1 MSEKAT
7 LEIDVEKLK
16 ANGQSEAESKKRL
29 RDENDDLLNKIERYF
44 LKAWVFSILMNFF
57 MF

>member
-16 ANGQSEAESKKRL
+16 AKGQSEAESKKRL

-44 LKAWVFSILMNFF
+44 LKA
-57 MF
+57 